1 MRQGKGL
8 RPALCLAACEAFG
21 GTVEDA
27 LPAAAALELLHAA
40 FLIHDD
46 IEDGTEQRRGRSAM
60 HVEYGVPIA
69 LNAGDALAT
78 LALRP
83 LLDEID
89 RLGSRMTRAVLAE
102 FQRAMER
109 TVEGQAVEI
118 GWRADNV
125 VDLTP
130 VDYLD
135 MILRKT
141 CAYTTILPLR
151 VGALIGSWGAAD
163 LDAIA
168 LYGFALGAAFQIQ
181 DDMLDLVSAS
191 GSYGKDLLGDVREGK
206 RTLMLLHLVR
216 AAAPRPGVRR
226 AVPGRPARGPLR
238 TRRAPD
244 RRPHGRL
251 RQHRLCA
258 SYAAEMAARR
268 ERPLR
273 RRVRR
278 LPRLANRC
286 GSSARSSRSWSSGRR
301 RFGGPRPGPVAARLV
316 RLVVARHAVEE
327 RAARAPRSRPGCPT
341 RPPPR
346 CSRR

>member
-1 MRQGKGL
+1 MPRRVRSL
-8 RPALCLAACEAFG
+8 RRH
-21 GTVEDA
+21 VDDA

-46 IEDGTEQRRGRSAM
+46 IEDGSEQRRGRSAM

-83 LLDEID
+83 LLDEHRPPRVAHD
-89 RLGSRMTRAVLAE
+89 PRRAAPSSS
-102 FQRAMER
+102 ATMER

-168 LYGFALGAAFQIQ
+168 QFGFALGAAFQIQ
-181 DDMLDLVSAS
+181 DDLLDLVS
-191 GSYGKDLLGDVREGK
+191 DVR
-206 RTLMLLHLVR
+206 RVR
-216 AAAPRPGVRR
+216 QGPPRRR
-226 AVPGRPARGPLR
+226 ARGQAHPDAHPSR
-238 TRRAPD
+238 CAP
-244 RRPHGRL
+244 RRPHDRAFVEEFLADPPEDRSDRAVAPRRRSHATSYGSIDFATELRGRAW
-251 RQHRLCA
+251 RVQ
-258 SYAAEMAARR
+258 R

-278 LPRLANRC
+278 LRATRGRC
-286 GSSARSSRSWSSGRR
+286 EFLRA
-301 RFGGPRPGPVAARLV
+301 LV
-316 RLVVARHAVEE
+316 PFMVE
-327 RAARAPRSRPGCPT
+327 RTA
-341 RPPPR
+341 
-346 CSRR
+346 

>member
-1 MRQGKGL
+1 MTAAPVVAIDEHLAAYGTATAALVATYTSGREPRRHLYDPVRAFTMRQGKGL

-46 IEDGTEQRRGRSAM
+46 IEDGSEQRRGRSAM

-181 DDMLDLVSAS
+181 DDLLDLVSAS
-191 GSYGKDLLGDVREGK
+191 GSYGKDVLGDVHEGK
-206 RTLMLLHLVR
+206 RTLTLLHLVHN
-216 AAAPRPGVRR
+216 AAPRDRAFVEQFLADGPADRAESDVRR
-226 AVPGRPARGPLR
+226 IADLMDGSGSITFA
-238 TRRAPD
+238 
-244 RRPHGRL
+244 
-251 RQHRLCA
+251 A
-258 SYAAEMAARR
+258 SYAAEMARDANARFDDAFGGCPDSQ
-268 ERPLR
+268 PLR
-273 RRVRR
+273 FLR
-278 LPRLANRC
+278 A
-286 GSSARSSRSWSSGRR
+286 
-301 RFGGPRPGPVAARLV
+301 LV
-316 RLVVARHAVEE
+316 PFMVE
-327 RAARAPRSRPGCPT
+327 RTS
-341 RPPPR
+341 
-346 CSRR
+346 

>member
-1 MRQGKGL
+1 
-8 RPALCLAACEAFG
+8 
-21 GTVEDA
+21 
-27 LPAAAALELLHAA
+27 
-40 FLIHDD
+40 
-46 IEDGTEQRRGRSAM
+46 M

-151 VGALIGSWGAAD
+151 VGSLIGSWGAAD

-168 LYGFALGAAFQIQ
+168 QYGFALGAAFQIQ

-191 GSYGKDLLGDVREGK
+191 GTYGKDLLGDVREGK

-216 AAAPRPGVRR
+216 TAAPHDRAFVEEFLADPPADRSESDVRR
-226 AVPGRPARGPLR
+226 IADTHGRATAASPSPRATQPRSARDANARFDDAFGGCPDSQPLR
-238 TRRAPD
+238 FLRALVPFMVD
-244 RRPHGRL
+244 RT
-251 RQHRLCA
+251 
-258 SYAAEMAARR
+258 S
-268 ERPLR
+268 
-273 RRVRR
+273 
-278 LPRLANRC
+278 
-286 GSSARSSRSWSSGRR
+286 
-301 RFGGPRPGPVAARLV
+301 
-316 RLVVARHAVEE
+316 
-327 RAARAPRSRPGCPT
+327 
-341 RPPPR
+341 
-346 CSRR
+346 